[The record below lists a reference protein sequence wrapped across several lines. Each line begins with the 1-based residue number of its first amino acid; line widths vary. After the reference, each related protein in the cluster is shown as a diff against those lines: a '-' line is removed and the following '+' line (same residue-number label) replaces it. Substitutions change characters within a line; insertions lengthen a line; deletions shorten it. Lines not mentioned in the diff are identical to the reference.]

1 MYEPYKNFIQKRLTI
16 VDKEQQEVPFIL
28 NPIQNSFIEQAS
40 GKDII
45 LKARQ
50 QGFSS
55 MILAMFAVDFL
66 MRPNTQSVVVA
77 DNSDNAIV
85 LLERVKYFLRRYCE
99 LKGLPFDDKKEGL
112 LRYNSKYQ
120 LANRFNNATY
130 TIGTA
135 QKHDFG
141 RSRTLTNLHLS
152 EAAFYPNLPKL
163 LAGAGSA
170 LVPTGRLIIE
180 TTANGF
186 NQFKTLWD
194 DATLG
199 HSAYKPLFFKASD
212 FYSPEFLASEK
223 KRLGRLFPQEYPE
236 TPEEAFLTSGETFF
250 AKEALQWYLSQTRE
264 PLGTGVVKTGI
275 VQ

>member
-1 MYEPYKNFIQKRLTI
+1 MYEGYKKFIENRLTI
-16 VDKEQQEVPFIL
+16 INKESQDVTFHL
-28 NPIQNSFIEQAS
+28 NPIQDSFITQAS
-40 GKDII
+40 GRDII

-55 MILAMFAVDFL
+55 LILAIFAADFL
-66 MRPNTQSVVVA
+66 MKPNTQSVVVA

-85 LLERVKYFLRRYCE
+85 LLARVKYFLKSYCD
-99 LKGLPFDDKKEGL
+99 LKGIPLEGTDGL
-112 LRYNSKYQ
+112 LKYNSKYQ

-170 LVPTGRLIIE
+170 LVPSGRLIIE

-186 NQFKTLWD
+186 NQFKALWD
-194 DATLG
+194 EATLG
-199 HSAYKPLFFKASD
+199 HSTYKPLFFKASD
-212 FYSPEFLASEK
+212 FYSPEFLDQER
-223 KRLGRLFPQEYPE
+223 KRLGRLFVQEYPE

-250 AKEALQWYLSQTRE
+250 SKDALAHYLSLARE
-264 PLGTGVVKTGI
+264 PIGQVL
-275 VQ
+275 